1 MSKEH
6 LIEAIT
12 ENTTIENATQFTREQ
27 LEDVRDDLK
36 AKREG
41 LLVAKDKATN
51 GNAIALLN
59 LELGKIKTSLSAI
72 NQAISMID
80 VNAKQQKQKSKEVLK
95 GGFAQRFL
103 IVAEKELDQATFN
116 KLKNKALKVA

>member
-27 LEDVRDDLK
+27 LEDVREDLK

-59 LELGKIKTSLSAI
+59 LELGKIKTLLSAI

-103 IVAEKELDQATFN
+103 IVAEKELDQATFT